1 MKEEKGVAMFTTRR
15 LFEYGGIAA
24 SIILVA
30 FGITAIVLGVNGQS
44 TVQSNLK
51 QEQIVGTPDMTPSA
65 IKAEAAQAKLPAS
78 IKLPTCSV
86 AGKAVDSGSRARCFA
101 QYMRIHAL
109 EATGGYV
116 YAQMGRFTAK
126 PGTPAGQLAK
136 GGGTDNPAYAVID
149 PKTKQPVS
157 NGARD
162 VWVTET
168 ALTTALNTSY
178 MAEKLSLFGMV
189 VGIALLLSGIGF
201 GVLTIGGALKRRPVP
216 EETAARHATVA
227 TS

>member
-1 MKEEKGVAMFTTRR
+1 MQAEKGVAMFTTRK

-30 FGITAIVLGVNGQS
+30 FGITAIVLGVNGRS

-136 GGGTDNPAYAVID
+136 GGGTDNPAYAAID

-178 MAEKLSLFGMV
+178 MAERLSLFGMV

-201 GVLTIGGALKRRPVP
+201 GVLTIGGALQRRPAR
-216 EETAARHATVA
+216 EEASAPQATVA